1 MTAAVLPPPAVTAVA
16 GAATAAAGDACLQ
29 ARGTSG
35 KPLLESA
42 YRQAVVVVDEL
53 KRIGLPAA
61 LVLDVPGLCC
71 PTSSSSATAE
81 G

>member
-1 MTAAVLPPPAVTAVA
+1 LTAAT
-16 GAATAAAGDACLQ
+16 AATAAAAATTCLQ

-35 KPLLESA
+35 KPLLEVA

-71 PTSSSSATAE
+71 PTSSSGSGGGAAPQS
-81 G
+81 